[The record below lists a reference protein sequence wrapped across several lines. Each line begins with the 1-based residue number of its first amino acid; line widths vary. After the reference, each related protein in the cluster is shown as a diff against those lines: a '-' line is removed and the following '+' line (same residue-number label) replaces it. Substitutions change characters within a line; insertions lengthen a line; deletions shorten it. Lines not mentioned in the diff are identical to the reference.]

1 MNLAALLT
9 SAGIN
14 IAVCVI
20 LFSLYSILRKQ
31 PSNVNVYFGRRIS
44 IATRRSDPFCLD
56 RFVPSASWLLKAW
69 RTKEEDL
76 LAVGGLD
83 SVVFIR
89 MVVFSLRIFSI
100 AAVVCVFIVLPVNY
114 HGRKMLHQH
123 IPLQSL
129 EVFTILNVQE
139 GSKWLWT
146 HCLAL
151 YIITF
156 SACILLY
163 FEYKTITKMR
173 LAHITASSS
182 NPSYFTV
189 VVRAIPWS
197 VEESYSDSV
206 RKFFTK
212 YHASS
217 YLSHQMV
224 YRSGKIQKLMSDA
237 GKVCKILKDASVDQT
252 RKPDLFQCGF
262 CGGATD
268 SFKIL
273 SNETE
278 SVRGKSSLI
287 DDGVGGRKKV
297 CAAAFVFFKT
307 RYAAVVT
314 SQVLQSSNP
323 MLWVTDMAP
332 EPNDVY
338 WSNLWIPYG
347 QLWIRK
353 IATLLAAIAFMLVF
367 LIPVTFV
374 QGLTQLE
381 FLQAAFP
388 FLRGLLK
395 KKIISQLVTGY
406 LPSVVLIL
414 AFYSVPPVMM
424 LFSTAEGCIS
434 RSGRKKSACFKVLY
448 FTIWNVFFVNIFT
461 GSLIRQLSVFASVK
475 DIPVQLAN
483 AVPAQAKFFMTYVL
497 SSGWA
502 SLACELMQIYPLLC
516 NYFRRFILLKDGYND
531 TLTFPYH
538 TEIPR
543 VLLFGFVGFTCSI
556 LVPLILPFLLVYFVL
571 AYLIYR
577 NQILN
582 VYIPKY
588 ESGGQFWP
596 MMHNTVIVS
605 LILMQIIALGVFGL
619 RRSPIASGFTIPL
632 LIFTL
637 LFNEY
642 CRQRFHPIFRNH
654 VSEILM
660 EMDRK
665 DEQLGRMEEVY
676 KQLHSAYCQSPVTPD
691 DSFNSGDVN
700 HNEDG
705 DSIQDPENVNPGKE
719 PSQVNPTWDVTFDT
733 AESSQK

>member
-100 AAVVCVFIVLPVNY
+100 GAVVCVFIVLPVNY
-114 HGRKMLHQH
+114 HGQKMHHQH

-156 SACILLY
+156 SACVLLY

-197 VEESYSDSV
+197 AEESYSDSV

-381 FLQAAFP
+381 FLQQAFP

-461 GSLIRQLSVFASVK
+461 GSLIRQLSVFSSVK
-475 DIPVQLAN
+475 DIPAQLAN

-577 NQILN
+577 NQ
-582 VYIPKY
+582 
-588 ESGGQFWP
+588 
-596 MMHNTVIVS
+596 VS
-605 LILMQIIALGVFGL
+605 LSHCLF
-619 RRSPIASGFTIPL
+619 SPFYLTSTVDSGFIRYSGTTFQRFSWRWIKRMSNRGGWKRFMNSCIQLIASPQSL
-632 LIFTL
+632 LMTHSILDTRIITRTGTAF
-637 LFNEY
+637 
-642 CRQRFHPIFRNH
+642 RIQR
-654 VSEILM
+654 
-660 EMDRK
+660 
-665 DEQLGRMEEVY
+665 
-676 KQLHSAYCQSPVTPD
+676 T
-691 DSFNSGDVN
+691 
-700 HNEDG
+700 
-705 DSIQDPENVNPGKE
+705 
-719 PSQVNPTWDVTFDT
+719 
-733 AESSQK
+733 

>member
-100 AAVVCVFIVLPVNY
+100 GAVVCVFIVLPVNY
-114 HGRKMLHQH
+114 HGQKMHHQH

-156 SACILLY
+156 SACVLLY

-197 VEESYSDSV
+197 AEESYSDSV

-381 FLQAAFP
+381 FLQQAFP

-461 GSLIRQLSVFASVK
+461 GSLIRQLSVFSSVK
-475 DIPVQLAN
+475 DIPAQLAN
-483 AVPAQAKFFMTYVL
+483 AVPAQ
-497 SSGWA
+497 
-502 SLACELMQIYPLLC
+502 
-516 NYFRRFILLKDGYND
+516 
-531 TLTFPYH
+531 
-538 TEIPR
+538 
-543 VLLFGFVGFTCSI
+543 
-556 LVPLILPFLLVYFVL
+556 
-571 AYLIYR
+571 
-577 NQILN
+577 
-582 VYIPKY
+582 
-588 ESGGQFWP
+588 
-596 MMHNTVIVS
+596 VIC
-605 LILMQIIALGVFGL
+605 
-619 RRSPIASGFTIPL
+619 P
-632 LIFTL
+632 
-637 LFNEY
+637 
-642 CRQRFHPIFRNH
+642 
-654 VSEILM
+654 
-660 EMDRK
+660 
-665 DEQLGRMEEVY
+665 
-676 KQLHSAYCQSPVTPD
+676 
-691 DSFNSGDVN
+691 
-700 HNEDG
+700 
-705 DSIQDPENVNPGKE
+705 
-719 PSQVNPTWDVTFDT
+719 
-733 AESSQK
+733 

>member
-114 HGRKMLHQH
+114 HGQKMHHQH

-197 VEESYSDSV
+197 AEESYSDSV

-212 YHASS
+212 YHSSS

-262 CGGATD
+262 CGGASD

-287 DDGVGGRKKV
+287 DNGVGGRKKV

-381 FLQAAFP
+381 FLQQAFP

-475 DIPVQLAN
+475 DIPAQLAN

-577 NQILN
+577 NQIL
-582 VYIPKY
+582 
-588 ESGGQFWP
+588 
-596 MMHNTVIVS
+596 
-605 LILMQIIALGVFGL
+605 
-619 RRSPIASGFTIPL
+619 
-632 LIFTL
+632 
-637 LFNEY
+637 
-642 CRQRFHPIFRNH
+642 
-654 VSEILM
+654 M
-660 EMDRK
+660 EMDKK
-665 DEQLGRMEEVY
+665 DEQSGRMEEVY

-691 DSFNSGDVN
+691 DSFNSGHVN
-700 HNEDG
+700 HDEDG
-705 DSIQDPENVNPGKE
+705 DSVQDPENVNPGKE
-719 PSQVNPTWDVTFDT
+719 PSQVNPTWDVTFDR